1 MESAARDDSAL
12 PDAADSARDPFGFV
26 IPEAL
31 SMSSSDDESGVSEK
45 ESPSQYRMEQ
55 LRKRGSDDSDG
66 QSSSGD
72 EDVEIPEDEI
82 PPDDFV
88 DEIEHVPRAV
98 LDKKAA
104 LKIDY
109 DALMRK
115 MHKMSQQLK
124 AVMRLQAQHSGDK
137 RLRDEEEEVGDPDPA
152 TLANRARAA
161 EFYPPR
167 KKHRDDVPPTPDS
180 DSDDDLESLS
190 SRASSTRKKVQ
201 PEFQFVDSKDTSKF
215 SDAEIRDW
223 LRNHAIDQ
231 MTKAGPYIDKNPRE
245 TDLGGMK
252 LAHVRLL
259 SSCQF
264 LISIFTHSLSFC
276 RVTNPVA
283 WTDSTASNF
292 TVHSA
297 RNVAVFSPF
306 RSRLTVTR
314 LCFSSPGS
322 TRQTVIREARAR

>member
-55 LRKRGSDDSDG
+55 LRKQGSDDSDG

-72 EDVEIPEDEI
+72 EDVEISEDEI

-104 LKIDY
+104 LKIDC
-109 DALMRK
+109 DALMQK
-115 MHKMSQQLK
+115 MHKMSQDLK

-137 RLRDEEEEVGDPDPA
+137 KLRDDDEEVGDPGQSGPA

-161 EFYPPR
+161 EFTPPR

-190 SRASSTRKKVQ
+190 SRAFSTTGKKAQ
-201 PEFQFVDSKDTSKF
+201 PEFQFVD
-215 SDAEIRDW
+215 
-223 LRNHAIDQ
+223 
-231 MTKAGPYIDKNPRE
+231 
-245 TDLGGMK
+245 
-252 LAHVRLL
+252 
-259 SSCQF
+259 
-264 LISIFTHSLSFC
+264 
-276 RVTNPVA
+276 
-283 WTDSTASNF
+283 
-292 TVHSA
+292 
-297 RNVAVFSPF
+297 
-306 RSRLTVTR
+306 
-314 LCFSSPGS
+314 
-322 TRQTVIREARAR
+322 